1 MNINSFKSENN
12 EKSLIKRITKNWK
25 KSGSAVAMLLLSGA
39 LVACGD
45 QFENNALNTQEDLTS
60 TNETEELE
68 TATSVDEVA
77 DETEELVGQTVTI
90 TGEVEEVV
98 GLNSFVLQ
106 DEEDLFDEDQVL
118 VISVNNQAEPIVEGE
133 TVQVTG
139 EVRQFVVS
147 ELERDYNLTWD
158 LDLQR
163 ELEAEYQN
171 KAVVVADLTRVQ

>member
-77 DETEELVGQTVTI
+77 D
-90 TGEVEEVV
+90 
-98 GLNSFVLQ
+98 
-106 DEEDLFDEDQVL
+106 
-118 VISVNNQAEPIVEGE
+118 
-133 TVQVTG
+133 
-139 EVRQFVVS
+139 
-147 ELERDYNLTWD
+147 
-158 LDLQR
+158 
-163 ELEAEYQN
+163 
-171 KAVVVADLTRVQ
+171 

>member
-1 MNINSFKSENN
+1 M
-12 EKSLIKRITKNWK
+12 
-25 KSGSAVAMLLLSGA
+25 
-39 LVACGD
+39 
-45 QFENNALNTQEDLTS
+45 
-60 TNETEELE
+60 
-68 TATSVDEVA
+68 
-77 DETEELVGQTVTI
+77 
-90 TGEVEEVV
+90 
-98 GLNSFVLQ
+98 Q